1 MKKIF
6 YAVALIIMMSM
17 SCDPDPGPAIGSEEQ
32 KEKLENAAN
41 ELMTEFSADNYEDL
55 AKIVEDCCDYGFN
68 DFPEDYDWSDL
79 EDALEEKLDKL
90 YSMEELSGDA
100 VSHTVLILMSEC
112 NGHVTIGKNKAT
124 YKPAD
129 DARLF
134 VETDDAEWEIIL
146 KPVGKVQEMYLG
158 EFMGYNYDWE
168 TGTEYEEYYD
178 ITVEVPESLVLQI
191 NRNGSQFAK
200 VTLNF
205 NINLS
210 EYGVDIEKD
219 KASVSTVF
227 EFQGLELTVN
237 RFSYNAATGAA
248 ESSAQLKNNGKMIF
262 SYKVSGVGKVD
273 IEDEDNWI
281 AKKINVEADLMG
293 KIQIAGSC
301 PDAKS
306 LVSIFDNADPYT
318 AADWERIVNNANK
331 LFDLSV
337 YYDGGSTE
345 QAKLVLEPRWHE
357 SEWGDDYYVELAIEF
372 ADGSRY
378 LLYEFFTEEN
388 FQEVING
395 AMSFIE
401 GYEDLLEKY
410 FGDYDF

>member
-17 SCDPDPGPAIGSEEQ
+17 SCEKQPGRPIAPDDQ
-32 KEKLENAAN
+32 KAKLEDVAN
-41 ELMTEFSADNYEDL
+41 DLMTEFSADNYEDL
-55 AKIVEDCCDYGFN
+55 AKIVEDICDYGFN
-68 DFPEDYDWSDL
+68 DFSDDYDWSDL
-79 EDALEEKLDKL
+79 EDALEEKVDKL
-90 YSMEELSGDA
+90 YSMEELPGDV

-112 NGHVTIGKNKAT
+112 NGHVTMGKNKAT
-124 YKPAD
+124 YKSAD

-146 KPVGKVQEMYLG
+146 KPVGKVKEMYLG
-158 EFMGYNYDWE
+158 EFMEHNYDWE
-168 TGTEYEEYYD
+168 TGTVYEEYYD

-210 EYGVDIEKD
+210 EDGVDIEKD
-219 KASVSTVF
+219 NASVSTVF

-237 RFSYNAATGAA
+237 KFSYNATTGAA
-248 ESSAQLKNNGKMIF
+248 ESSAQLKNNGKMIL
-262 SYKVSGVGKVD
+262 SYKVSGTGKVD
-273 IEDEDNWI
+273 IEDDDNWT
-281 AKKINVEADLMG
+281 AKKINVEADIMG
-293 KIQIAGSC
+293 QIQIIGSC

-306 LVSIFDNADPYT
+306 IVSIFDNSDPQT
-318 AADWERIVNNANK
+318 AADWERIVSNANK
-331 LFDLSV
+331 LFDLGL

-345 QAKLVLEPRWHE
+345 QAKLVLEPRWYE
-357 SEWGDDYYVELAIEF
+357 SDWGRDYYVEPAIEF

-378 LLYEFFTEEN
+378 LLYEFFTEDN

-401 GYEDLLEKY
+401 GYEELFDKY